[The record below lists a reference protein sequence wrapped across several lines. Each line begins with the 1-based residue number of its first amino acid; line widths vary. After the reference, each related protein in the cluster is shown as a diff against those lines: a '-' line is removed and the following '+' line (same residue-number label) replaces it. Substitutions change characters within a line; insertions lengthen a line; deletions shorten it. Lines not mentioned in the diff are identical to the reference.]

1 MKTGSKVDPPF
12 EETWAALEKCVE
24 EGLVRSIGVSNFSP
38 EKIESGILPKANIR
52 PAVNQVGS
60 IFLEQPTMILG
71 LWSYGQLVVTLWCS
85 CCGCSICCEAEHKQ
99 SCSCGLPCV
108 MTAYQHAVLLL

>member
-1 MKTGSKVDPPF
+1 MKTGSKVEPPF

-52 PAVNQVGS
+52 PAVNQVGLTYLDS
-60 IFLEQPTMILG
+60 HTMVLG
-71 LWSYGQLVVTLWCS
+71 LCPCCQVVVMLWCS
-85 CCGCSICCEAEHKQ
+85 CCGHQTFCESAPAG
-99 SCSCGLPCV
+99 C
-108 MTAYQHAVLLL
+108 